1 MPRHSSKKDAP
12 SYRYASLAEA
22 LGAEADW
29 EPKDAAVE
37 TVFLTTDDMEIS
49 IGIGDEFLT
58 VTRDGEAEVL
68 TFDGAARIVDGR
80 TFLPFRAIAEAF
92 GAEVDYGPADG
103 PVEWV
108 SFE

>member
-1 MPRHSSKKDAP
+1 
-12 SYRYASLAEA
+12 
-22 LGAEADW
+22 
-29 EPKDAAVE
+29 
-37 TVFLTTDDMEIS
+37 MEIV

-58 VTRDGEAEVL
+58 VTIDDEAEVV

-92 GAEVDYGPADG
+92 DAEVDYGPKTG
-103 PVEWV
+103 LVEWV